1 LIEFVFFAFSR
12 QLIGKEGVVYN
23 YYFEVFD
30 NDLLHGLRVRS
41 VVFSS
46 RIGTRGGSRDQG
58 ATSSLI

>member
-1 LIEFVFFAFSR
+1 LFFCFSR

-30 NDLLHGLRVRS
+30 NDLLHGLKSALGCVY
-41 VVFSS
+41 S